1 MLNVEGLIVGDGYE
15 ANSIDTLDH
24 NFNFIEGRFYPFIG
38 LIGAHI
44 WLLIL
49 FGDNDRFYDRLG

>member
-1 MLNVEGLIVGDGYE
+1 LNVERLIVGDGYE
-15 ANSIDTLDH
+15 ANSIDTLDR

-38 LIGAHI
+38 LIGTLI

-49 FGDNDRFYDRLG
+49 FGDNDRVDDRLG